1 MTYQVLKMQN
11 LKNIAKIYVTIL
23 RSVQRSK
30 KPGSPGCKEKKL
42 AVAAVYSLQPAFHLL
57 HTKTPARSGPQLT
70 ARSSV
75 DPIFFYF
82 PAEER
87 AG

>member
-1 MTYQVLKMQN
+1 M
-11 LKNIAKIYVTIL
+11 
-23 RSVQRSK
+23 SVVSGLT
-30 KPGSPGCKEKKL
+30 PGRKEKKL

-57 HTKTPARSGPQLT
+57 HTKDAGSLRPELT